1 MKRLLLALSVLLP
14 VAVTAGEGDKR
25 ARDFKKLV
33 VVQGTIVCL
42 GCELEKDG
50 AEAQCTLHSKHAQ
63 GLKDSEGKLWTIVNN
78 GRGNGVITNEKLRG
92 KEVKVH
98 GWAFAKAQ
106 YVDVWQYELK
116 SGDKWVMQSHC
127 TDCGWEAHDNGESEL
142 CEDCRGK

>member
-1 MKRLLLALSVLLP
+1 MKMLCLALLLVPL
-14 VAVTAGEGDKR
+14 AVIAGDEAKK
-25 ARDFKKLV
+25 RDFKKV
-33 VVQGTIVCL
+33 TVTSGTIVCL

-63 GLKDSEGKLWTIVNN
+63 GLKDADGKLWTIVNN
-78 GRGNGVITNEKLRG
+78 VRGNGVITNEKLRG

-106 YVDVWQYELK
+106 YIDVWQFELK

>member
-1 MKRLLLALSVLLP
+1 MKMLCLALLLVPL
-14 VAVTAGEGDKR
+14 AVIAGDEAKK
-25 ARDFKKLV
+25 RDFKKV
-33 VVQGTIVCL
+33 TVMSGTIVCL

-63 GLKDSEGKLWTIVNN
+63 GLKDADGKLWTIVNN
-78 GRGNGVITNEKLRG
+78 VRGNGVITNEKLRG

-106 YVDVWQYELK
+106 YVDVWQFELK